1 MILSSLQDSV
11 HVKMMM
17 SQTSLH
23 ALDSILDDAIH
34 LVSRKRPLAEMTNLS
49 QPPIVSNQKK
59 KLDQKAIVDFLSVG
73 EWNSM
78 PDTNE
83 NFTVTNLTAAA
94 HTLGLPTKTSAPSSP
109 SSAVLSPRSASELD
123 WDFVFGVCSSDSPSS
138 TPPAPPAKTQRKSNL
153 FETDKSAQKAVADFL
168 AVGAWNDLE
177 EQAPTNEE
185 LQRASVL
192 LGLPNDNDNSRRSI
206 GVKEAIT
213 WNTVEALISEPMHT
227 RAPSP
232 SSKLAAASKT
242 MVATV
247 ATATAG
253 EKKMGAAHGEVTFGS
268 FSSDCIAGALL

>member
-1 MILSSLQDSV
+1 
-11 HVKMMM
+11 MMM

-23 ALDSILDDAIH
+23 ALDSILDDAVH

-49 QPPIVSNQKK
+49 QPPIVLNQKK

-78 PDTNE
+78 PSS
-83 NFTVTNLTAAA
+83 FTVTNLTAAA
-94 HTLGLPTKTSAPSSP
+94 HTLGLPTKTAAPSSP

-123 WDFVFGVCSSDSPSS
+123 WDFVFGVCSSDSSSS

-192 LGLPNDNDNSRRSI
+192 LGLPNDNNNSSRSI
-206 GVKEAIT
+206 GAKEAIT

-232 SSKLAAASKT
+232 SSKLTAASKT
-242 MVATV
+242 MV

-268 FSSDCIAGALL
+268 FSSDCIAGAVL